1 MTTGSWLILFQAAHC
16 PHCKA
21 LEPHFSRLAHDEGLK
36 DASIVVAIADIA
48 LNRKSAARF
57 GIRGSPTIL
66 FLHKKLVYTY
76 KGKREY
82 ESLKEFVLGGFNV
95 GTTGRS
101 GTEGSSSSSSSHD
114 SHPYNA
120 RPIPPPISALQEYIG
135 MMRAIGLELQ
145 DSALGKNGPAGYA
158 LICMIGIVS
167 ILVIMFMGMIVSM
180 FIPAKKSTSKGGL
193 SSRKTTKKSN

>member
-1 MTTGSWLILFQAAHC
+1 MTTGSWLILFKAAQC

-21 LEPHFSRLAHDEGLK
+21 LEPHFSQLAEDEGLR
-36 DASIVVAIADIA
+36 DAGIVLAVADIP

-57 GIRGSPTIL
+57 GIRGSPTVI

-76 KGKREY
+76 KGRRDF
-82 ESLKEFVLGGFNV
+82 ESLKEFVLGGFD
-95 GTTGRS
+95 S
-101 GTEGSSSSSSSHD
+101 GTQGTISSND

-120 RPIPPPISALQEYIG
+120 RPIPPPISALQEYMG
-135 MMRAIGLELQ
+135 MIRAIGLELQ

-167 ILVIMFMGMIVSM
+167 ILVIMFVGMIVTM
-180 FIPAKKSTSKGGL
+180 FIPAKKGVSNRGGL
-193 SSRKTTKKSN
+193 SSRKATAKKSN